1 MEGST
6 PDAPALAADASVP
19 AADRVDPVTDGAV
32 PVADGS
38 VPAAGGSGPV
48 AVPSATAAGGSDPA
62 VGRSEPVG
70 GRSALADSHPAAGAS
85 QPAPGG
91 SHPVSGGGAAARPR
105 LPLSFAQSQLW
116 FLHQLS
122 PGTTTYH
129 VHHGFR
135 VTGPLDVT
143 VLRHAFTRLIAR
155 HESLRATFHADD
167 GTPYQLISDPAEAA
181 VTVLDRTGHP
191 PAERDAIV
199 AAELARAAAV
209 PFDLENGPLARFL
222 VLRLAGDDHALG
234 IDCHHL
240 VTDGWSGRVLNA
252 ELSELYGAL
261 LTGTEP
267 DLPEPR
273 ARYRDFVAG
282 QRAGS
287 DRLTRQLE
295 FWERRLAG
303 LPVLELPA
311 DRPRPIEPTAT
322 GGTVTAELD
331 PALVTAL
338 SEFCARHE
346 LSRFTVLATALA
358 VVLSRYTG
366 AADIPI
372 GVPMHGRGDPDFE
385 DVVGLF
391 ANMVVLRTDLSGDP
405 SFGELAARVAD
416 AVLDLLD
423 NQDAPFEMVVDR
435 VKPVRE
441 PGRNPLFGV
450 AVQVLDAGNSATAAT
465 LPGLTVDW
473 LDEGATQPMFDLNLN
488 FFAVGGGLRAQLS
501 YASELFDR
509 WRIEALLRHVQ
520 HVLAAVLNDP
530 SLPVSRIP
538 LLSAR
543 EQEEVRAAGRG
554 PEVEPWTDPVHV
566 VVSRV
571 AAASPGAV
579 AAICEGAE
587 LSYGELDRRARA
599 LAGHLR
605 ANGVRPGQIV
615 AIALDR
621 SLDVLVAMLAVW
633 WAGAAFTVLDP
644 RHPPHRLAFMLRD
657 TAAPLLITRPEF
669 VDGLPPS
676 SGWQVLTLDKDFPE
690 TTAEEPQSPDAL
702 AYVLYTS
709 GSTGRPKG
717 VLIDHRALSCFLQGY
732 HRTFGFAPGDRML
745 QLPAITFDMSQG
757 EIWAG
762 LTIGATLVLV
772 SHQEGL
778 SPEALVELIREERV
792 TYAGLAPAM
801 LSLLDAGPYPDLRYV
816 MNGADRLPAEL
827 VNKWNLPGRRFVNL
841 YGPTE
846 AAVACTEYVCEH
858 VTWRTGPPIG
868 GPEPNR
874 LLYVVDPAGELVP
887 RGVPGE
893 LLIGGEGLARGYL
906 NQPELTARAFVP
918 DPFREHGRVYRSG
931 DLVRWT
937 ENWQL
942 EFLGRADNQV
952 KLRGL
957 RVELGEIEAALLTH
971 PRVRMAVVLLRTDP
985 PGEPCL
991 TGYYTGEAEPGELRR
1006 HVADRLPEHMV
1017 PTAWVPL
1024 AAFPLTTARKVDR
1037 KALPAPEFE
1046 ADAFAGAEPATA
1058 TEKALADIFALVL
1071 GAEQVGVDTNFFDLG
1086 GNSLQAM
1093 RAVSRINKTFGI
1105 RGNLRLLY
1113 GGMPLT
1119 EIAIAVDELVA
1130 AKAGERGPIQP

>member
-6 PDAPALAADASVP
+6 
-19 AADRVDPVTDGAV
+19 T
-32 PVADGS
+32 
-38 VPAAGGSGPV
+38 
-48 AVPSATAAGGSDPA
+48 
-62 VGRSEPVG
+62 
-70 GRSALADSHPAAGAS
+70 
-85 QPAPGG
+85 
-91 SHPVSGGGAAARPR
+91 GAAISPASARASRPR
-105 LPLSFAQSQLW
+105 LPLSFAQLQLW

-135 VTGPLDVT
+135 LTGPLDLGA
-143 VLRHAFTRLIAR
+143 LRCAFTRLVGR
-155 HESLRATFHADD
+155 HESLRATFHAED
-167 GTPYQLISDPAEAA
+167 GTPYQLITEPGEAA
-181 VTVLDRTGHP
+181 VTVLDRTGLP
-191 PAERDAIV
+191 PGERDAIV
-199 AAELARAAAV
+199 AAELGRAAAV
-209 PFDLENGPLARFL
+209 PFDLETGPLARFL
-222 VLRLAGDDHALG
+222 VVRLAEDDHALG

-252 ELSELYGAL
+252 ELAELYGAL
-261 LTGTEP
+261 RAGTEP
-267 DLPEPR
+267 ELPEPR
-273 ARYRDFVAG
+273 PRYRDFVAQQCEDFQRGRLAG
-282 QRAGS
+282 QLA
-287 DRLTRQLE
+287 
-295 FWERRLAG
+295 FWERRLSG

-311 DRPRPIEPTAT
+311 DRPRPAEPTAA
-322 GGTVTAELD
+322 GGTVTVDLD
-331 PALVTAL
+331 PALVAAL
-338 SEFCARHE
+338 GEFCARRE

-358 VVLSRYTG
+358 VVLARYTG
-366 AADIPI
+366 VLDIPI
-372 GVPMHGRGDPDFE
+372 GVPMHGRTDPDFE

-391 ANMVVLRTDLSGDP
+391 ANMVVLRADLSGDP

-450 AVQVLDAGNSATAAT
+450 AVQVLDAGNSATGAA
-465 LPGLTVDW
+465 LPGLAVDW
-473 LDEGATQPMFDLNLN
+473 LDDGATQPMFDLNLN

-501 YASELFDR
+501 YSSDLFDR
-509 WRIEALLRHVQ
+509 WRIEALLGHLRHALGA
-520 HVLAAVLNDP
+520 VLADP

-538 LLSAR
+538 LLSAWER
-543 EQEEVRAAGRG
+543 EEVLAAGRG

-571 AAASPGAV
+571 AAENPDAV
-579 AAICEGAE
+579 AAICEGVE

-605 ANGVRPGQIV
+605 ANGVGQGQIV

-621 SLDVLVAMLAVW
+621 SLEVLVAMLAVW
-633 WAGAAFTVLDP
+633 WAGAAFTMLDP

-657 TAAPLLITRPEF
+657 TAAPLLITRTEF
-669 VDGLPPS
+669 LPGLPSP
-676 SGWQVLTLDKDFPE
+676 SGWQVLTLDTGFPSAAA
-690 TTAEEPQSPDAL
+690 AEVPVSPGAL

-709 GSTGRPKG
+709 GSTGQPKG
-717 VLIDHRALSCFLQGY
+717 VLIEHRALSCFLQGY

-762 LTIGATLVLV
+762 LTVGATLVLV
-772 SHQEGL
+772 SYQEGL

-868 GPEPNR
+868 VPEPNR

-918 DPFREHGRVYRSG
+918 DPFREHGLVYRSG

-971 PRVRMAVVLLRTDP
+971 PRVRMAAVLLRTDP
-985 PGEPCL
+985 RGESCL
-991 TGYYTGEAEPGELRR
+991 VGYYTGDPEPGELRR
-1006 HVADRLPEHMV
+1006 HLADRLPEHMV

-1024 AAFPLTTARKVDR
+1024 AGFPLTAARKLDH
-1037 KALPAPEFE
+1037 KALPAP
-1046 ADAFAGAEPATA
+1046 DFAGDPFSGTEPGTA
-1058 TEKALADIFALVL
+1058 TEKAVADIFAVVL
-1071 GAEQVGVDTNFFDLG
+1071 GVDQVGVDANFFDLG

-1119 EIAIAVDELVA
+1119 QIAIAVDELVA